1 MISVLFA
8 TGNAD
13 KLRSARLVCA
23 EFGIEITQ
31 QLLDVA
37 EIQAEDG
44 EAVVRDKAAK
54 AFALLKK
61 PVIVSDD
68 SWVIPALN
76 GFPGP
81 YMKSINEWFTPE
93 DLFRLTKPLENREII
108 LRQYAVFQDEHGQHL
123 FALDIAGTMLRVP
136 RTLSGKPNETLVT
149 FDGKRSVAE
158 FHAEDKS
165 PLEGRQTVWH
175 ELAPWLKN
183 YFAK

>member
-1 MISVLFA
+1 MIFISFA
-8 TGNAD
+8 TSNAD

-23 EFGIEITQ
+23 KFGIEITQ
-31 QLLDVA
+31 QPLDIV

-61 PVIVSDD
+61 PVIVNDD
-68 SWVIPALN
+68 CWIIPALN

-93 DLFRLTKPLENREII
+93 DLFRLTKSLKNRQII

-123 FALDIAGTMLRVP
+123 FAMDIEGTMLREP

-175 ELAPWLKN
+175 ELAPWLKT
-183 YFAK
+183 YLA